1 MRHTEEDKAYDQRAQ
16 QKTDAL
22 RPLLTPELLAV
33 LVEAV
38 KVHGH
43 SGDFCETSSFVQWC
57 HDVAGLDSA
66 AYEAYDFAEP
76 L

>member
-16 QKTDAL
+16 QKTEAL
-22 RPLLTPELLAV
+22 KLLLTPELLAV

-43 SGDFCETSSFVQWC
+43 SGDFHETSSFVRWC
-57 HDVAGLDSA
+57 LDVAGFDSA
-66 AYEAYDFAEP
+66 AFEAYDFAEP